1 MWKMDGAL
9 TGRQDNRKLQTCLTR
24 RTGFIEKKVYFDL
37 LRQLFPTY
45 PPRPHPSTSAHR
57 KNDNEG

>member
-24 RTGFIEKKVYFDL
+24 RTGFIEKNVYFDL
-37 LRQLFPTY
+37 LKVSDMNTLVD
-45 PPRPHPSTSAHR
+45 SL
-57 KNDNEG
+57 